1 MREERIELSQREQD
15 RLKVLHQVEQ
25 GYLTQVEAGRR
36 VQVSVRHLRRLLR
49 RVRAEGDRGVVHRLR
64 GRPSNRKIPAALQ
77 GRILAQVRRRYA
89 DFGPTLASEH
99 LARDGW
105 QVSRETLRQWMTA
118 AGLWRS
124 RRQRRPAVHVWRER
138 RAAFG
143 ELVMMDSSP
152 YRWLERRGPP
162 VQLIALI
169 DDATNRVWGRF
180 AAQDSTEENLRTLA
194 GWLRRWGRPR
204 ALYTD
209 KNSLF
214 RTTRSARLDEQ
225 LGGQPART
233 QIGRALQELG
243 IEWIPAH
250 SPQAK
255 GRIERLFGTLQ
266 DRLVKEMR
274 LAGVH
279 TVEQANRFLAA
290 VFLPFWEQRFT
301 VAPRQP
307 HDAHRPLGG
316 TQRLESILSV
326 REPRRVAGDYTVR
339 WQGQRWAIPRA
350 QVRAGLRGARVEVE
364 RRLDGS
370 RWVRFRG
377 SYLSLRPCPSPP
389 PAPAT
394 PFRPTAYG
402 ACGPK
407 ERQTK
412 VHSPSRSPLE
422 EDISIWQK
430 TGHFYFALT
439 GTNEFLARASL
450 NGSTARTIP
459 ASPAGRKATAKA
471 LSPPAPH
478 PAPPAQTPPPVG
490 RHAPARCL
498 FSLRGRPVGT
508 LCARAEGE
516 LLRAPG
522 AHPAAARAAPPAQ
535 PGCPGAPPTVPGL
548 RCRQLPQR
556 NKKDRWNTQE

>member
-1 MREERIELSQREQD
+1 
-15 RLKVLHQVEQ
+15 
-25 GYLTQVEAGRR
+25 
-36 VQVSVRHLRRLLR
+36 
-49 RVRAEGDRGVVHRLR
+49 
-64 GRPSNRKIPAALQ
+64 
-77 GRILAQVRRRYA
+77 
-89 DFGPTLASEH
+89 
-99 LARDGW
+99 
-105 QVSRETLRQWMTA
+105 MTA

-138 RAAFG
+138 RSAFG

-169 DDATNRVWGRF
+169 DDATSRVWGRF

-339 WQGQRWAIPRA
+339 WQGQPLGDPARPGASGVAGGAGGGRTAARRQPLGPLPRLLISA
-350 QVRAGLRGARVEVE
+350 CGPARARRPRPQPPSAYGLRG
-364 RRLDGS
+364 
-370 RWVRFRG
+370 
-377 SYLSLRPCPSPP
+377 LRAQGKANES
-389 PAPAT
+389 T
-394 PFRPTAYG
+394 F
-402 ACGPK
+402 
-407 ERQTK
+407 
-412 VHSPSRSPLE
+412 PLP
-422 EDISIWQK
+422 I
-430 TGHFYFALT
+430 TLGGGHFYLAKNWT
-439 GTNEFLARASL
+439 FLLCVTPEGFSPRL
-450 NGSTARTIP
+450 LPEGSP
-459 ASPAGRKATAKA
+459 
-471 LSPPAPH
+471 
-478 PAPPAQTPPPVG
+478 
-490 RHAPARCL
+490 
-498 FSLRGRPVGT
+498 
-508 LCARAEGE
+508 
-516 LLRAPG
+516 
-522 AHPAAARAAPPAQ
+522 
-535 PGCPGAPPTVPGL
+535 
-548 RCRQLPQR
+548 
-556 NKKDRWNTQE
+556 